1 MSILDFIEF
10 NFISIIDILLVALL
24 MYQLYKLVRGTVAV
38 NIFIGI
44 MLFAFVWLLANFFK
58 LQLLS
63 NILGVA
69 AAGGGLILAIVFQ
82 QELRKFLILIGRARL
97 IKNKG
102 FFKFNLQTN
111 EDTLDINSL
120 KKLCYDF
127 SNTKTG
133 SLLVVTHSDDLAFF
147 TESGVHIDAKLS
159 VPLLKS
165 IFFKNSPLH
174 DGAVIIRNNKIVA
187 SRCVL
192 PVTNNPDFPTQLG
205 MRHRAAVG
213 ISEESDAVVIIVS
226 EQDGEISFAKEGK
239 LTLNCTI
246 EKLEELLL
254 ADAKSFTS

>member
-1 MSILDFIEF
+1 MSLLDFIEF

-102 FFKFNLQTN
+102 FFKFNLQNN
-111 EDTLDINSL
+111 ENILDIDTL
-120 KKLCYDF
+120 KKSCNDF
-127 SNTKTG
+127 SKTKTG
-133 SLLVVTHSDDLAFF
+133 TLLVITHSDDLAFF
-147 TESGVHIDAKLS
+147 TESGIHIDAKLS

-226 EQDGEISFAKEGK
+226 EQDGEISFAKEGE
-239 LTLNCTI
+239 LVLNCTN